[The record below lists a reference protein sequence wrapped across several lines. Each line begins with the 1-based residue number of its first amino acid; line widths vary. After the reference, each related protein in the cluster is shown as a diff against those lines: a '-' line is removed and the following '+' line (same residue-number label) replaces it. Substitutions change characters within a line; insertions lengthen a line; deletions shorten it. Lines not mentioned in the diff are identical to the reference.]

1 MTDDEA
7 QVDQWAD
14 RYSAADITAEEF
26 EIFVAEILAAGEPG
40 LEDFTVTLHETIEAA
55 DGSYDFDG
63 TVRFHYLGMNFLVV
77 VEAKRHTNAI
87 KRELVQVLYAK
98 AQSVSAQKAILI
110 STAPFQ
116 RGAIQFAKTHGV
128 ALVKVTEGRF
138 TFETRAA
145 TESEPL
151 SRQEAMELYG
161 IPPFVGV
168 YIGRGAKLDSTMI
181 AVVDAGDA
189 KRVQELL
196 LGVAITDE

>member
-7 QVDQWAD
+7 QVDRWAD
-14 RYSAADITAEEF
+14 RYPAADITAEEF
-26 EIFVAEILAAGEPG
+26 EIFVTEILAAGEPG
-40 LEDFTVTLHETIEAA
+40 LDDFTVTLHETIEAA
-55 DGSYDFDG
+55 DGAYDFDG
-63 TVRFHYLGMNFLVV
+63 TVRFRYLGMSFLVV
-77 VEAKRHTNAI
+77 VEAKRHSNAI

-116 RGAIQFAKTHGV
+116 RGAIQFAKIHGV

-145 TESEPL
+145 TEPAPL
-151 SRQEAMELYG
+151 SRQEATEVYG

-168 YIGRGAKLDSTMI
+168 YIGRGAKPDSTMI

-189 KRVQELL
+189 KPVRGLL
-196 LGVAITDE
+196 LGVATTDG